1 MKSLPHVIVFRVVTV
16 TITVLILLTA
26 GFGLAS
32 HGPLGSLGARTSQAN
47 QLVHDLYAKGWLG

>member
-1 MKSLPHVIVFRVVTV
+1 MKIPPHVIVFRTVTV
-16 TITVLILLTA
+16 TITVLILLTT
-26 GFGLAS
+26 GLGLAS